1 MTNKTR
7 TGMYESTMLTK
18 IKTTLYYGMYSHK
31 DQTDRI
37 EAAGDGVVPTSASH
51 IMPGVTS
58 ASLPP
63 FH

>member
-1 MTNKTR
+1 
-7 TGMYESTMLTK
+7 MYESTMLTK